1 MSEQQEKKPN
11 IFLRLLAFLVT
22 LALILGALALVVY
35 RDRLNL
41 DAVKRWLSFR
51 KVETGDTGEAAPFTH
66 AGGDKLSV
74 EYLEDGVV
82 MTSTSGVHYYSF
94 SGEPYAEEVVTME
107 NPVLCA
113 GSRAAVAYDV
123 GGQSLFVLRGESETM
138 DLSLD
143 SGELLSARVNDSGYL
158 AVTAQQSGY
167 KGAVTLYNAGG
178 EKVIQINLSSTFL
191 VDAAPS
197 PDGRMVAAVA
207 MDSDGGSF
215 RSRVLFY
222 QVNQKEPSLEVSLGG
237 SSVLDMRYTDSGL
250 WVLGESSLM
259 IVSPKDGSVQTYSF
273 GRSYLKGCDL
283 SGDGFALVLL
293 DLMLPGLTGE
303 EFIAKVRQHGTM
315 PIIVLSAKAGVED
328 RVKVLRLGADDF
340 IPKPFDNQEVL
351 ARVEAQLRRVKKFS
365 APPEKKQRFV
375 CGDLCLD
382 REEFTVTAE
391 GNPVTLTAR
400 EFEILALLMEYPKRV
415 FTREQI
421 YQHVWGEDYFGDDN
435 TVNVHISNL
444 RSKLGKVSKQE
455 FIKTVWGI
463 GFKMADC

>member
-1 MSEQQEKKPN
+1 MIIEDEPDIQEL
-11 IFLRLLAFLVT
+11 LRA
-22 LALILGALALVVY
+22 
-35 RDRLNL
+35 
-41 DAVKRWLSFR
+41 
-51 KVETGDTGEAAPFTH
+51 
-66 AGGDKLSV
+66 
-74 EYLEDGVV
+74 YLED
-82 MTSTSGVHYYSF
+82 
-94 SGEPYAEEVVTME
+94 
-107 NPVLCA
+107 A
-113 GSRAAVAYDV
+113 GYQTTVA
-123 GGQSLFVLRGESETM
+123 G
-138 DLSLD
+138 
-143 SGELLSARVNDSGYL
+143 
-158 AVTAQQSGY
+158 
-167 KGAVTLYNAGG
+167 
-178 EKVIQINLSSTFL
+178 
-191 VDAAPS
+191 
-197 PDGRMVAAVA
+197 DGVAA
-207 MDSDGGSF
+207 
-215 RSRVLFY
+215 
-222 QVNQKEPSLEVSLGG
+222 LE
-237 SSVLDMRYTDSGL
+237 R
-250 WVLGESSLM
+250 
-259 IVSPKDGSVQTYSF
+259 F
-273 GRSYLKGCDL
+273 GAQPFD
-283 SGDGFALVLL
+283 LVLL

-315 PIIVLSAKAGVED
+315 PIIVLSAKAGLED
-328 RVKVLRLGADDF
+328 KVNVLRMGADDF
-340 IPKPFDNQEVL
+340 IPKPFDNLEVL